1 VTEGASEQ
9 GRGAGRISNRAASW
23 LAWSL
28 WAVCVA
34 LIALALLLDFLT
46 DLVTAPEARP
56 GFGLL
61 VLAGV
66 LSLAFPT
73 VGALIASRLPAN
85 PIGWFF
91 CGLGLLFAA
100 QRFTVSYAD
109 YVLNENFALP
119 GGEYAAWFSSWVWFA
134 IPTLVV
140 FLMLLFPEG
149 RLPSRRWR
157 IVAWVALC
165 GAALTAL
172 GDTFRPGGLPT
183 HYYVENPFEMV
194 GVIGGGVTTY
204 FLVGATIVL
213 GMTLL
218 ATSIL
223 AALFSL
229 IVRLRRAGGDERQQ
243 IKWFLYAAVPLTVS
257 LGLITVHWMVVT
269 FTTTI
274 WFRPV
279 YLLPSYWTV
288 FAAIDYVGVFALL
301 FVPVFTY
308 IAILKYRLYDVDII
322 INRALVYGSLTA
334 LLAAVYF
341 GGIVALQRVFIV
353 LTGEK
358 STLAVVA
365 STLVIA
371 ALFSPLRRRI
381 QSFID
386 RRFYRRKYDARKT
399 LEAFSA
405 TLRDETDLEALND
418 NLVGVVAETMQ
429 PAHVSLWLRPE
440 TAQKGERAS

>member
-1 VTEGASEQ
+1 MV
-9 GRGAGRISNRAASW
+9 
-23 LAWSL
+23 
-28 WAVCVA
+28 
-34 LIALALLLDFLT
+34 
-46 DLVTAPEARP
+46 
-56 GFGLL
+56 
-61 VLAGV
+61 
-66 LSLAFPT
+66 
-73 VGALIASRLPAN
+73 
-85 PIGWFF
+85 
-91 CGLGLLFAA
+91 
-100 QRFTVSYAD
+100 
-109 YVLNENFALP
+109 
-119 GGEYAAWFSSWVWFA
+119 
-134 IPTLVV
+134 
-140 FLMLLFPEG
+140 
-149 RLPSRRWR
+149 
-157 IVAWVALC
+157 
-165 GAALTAL
+165 
-172 GDTFRPGGLPT
+172 DTF
-183 HYYVENPFEMV
+183 
-194 GVIGGGVTTY
+194 I
-204 FLVGATIVL
+204 
-213 GMTLL
+213 
-218 ATSIL
+218 
-223 AALFSL
+223 
-229 IVRLRRAGGDERQQ
+229 
-243 IKWFLYAAVPLTVS
+243 
-257 LGLITVHWMVVT
+257 
-269 FTTTI
+269 TTI

-279 YLLPSYWTV
+279 YLLPSWWTV